1 MDCVIS
7 NSLQG
12 YDSGTAGAVIL
23 LVFLVDHGIERI
35 VVRVKK
41 SSIKITFPSKAANGL
56 TGGLSRTVRLFAVSL
71 WGNMLDDIL
80 RCWKASRLE
89 KREKRPKDRITDL
102 CW

>member
-1 MDCVIS
+1 MGLWRLPALIFVNAVLPAALSQIVAWAGMCLETNFSECAILGTVGTGGVDCVIS

-41 SSIKITFPSKAANGL
+41 KFH
-56 TGGLSRTVRLFAVSL
+56 
-71 WGNMLDDIL
+71 
-80 RCWKASRLE
+80 
-89 KREKRPKDRITDL
+89 
-102 CW
+102 